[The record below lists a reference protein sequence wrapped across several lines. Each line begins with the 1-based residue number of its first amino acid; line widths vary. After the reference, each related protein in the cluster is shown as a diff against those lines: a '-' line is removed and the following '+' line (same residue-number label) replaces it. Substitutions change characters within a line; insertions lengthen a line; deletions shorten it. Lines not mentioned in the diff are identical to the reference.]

1 MSKLLEYFKGDELAA
16 SVWQSKYARE
26 NEKTPFDMHKRMSKE
41 FFRIES
47 KYIEEEKSFKDKFK
61 LSTYGK
67 NRKDLTEE
75 DIFNFFDHFKFIL
88 PQGSI
93 MSTLGTDIIASLS
106 NCWVIESP
114 YDSYAAIN
122 KTDGDLIFYYTRRG
136 GCGVDISRLRPKDT
150 ITHNTA
156 KLSTGAISFMP
167 RFSNTTRE
175 VAMNGRRGALLISID
190 VRHPDIMD
198 FIKVKQDRT
207 SVTGANISI
216 QFSDDFMQAVKNNE
230 DYYLTFPVGKHNF
243 NVHINDE
250 YDKLYSTKTIKGE
263 NIYYKKVRAKEI
275 WNEFVK
281 SARDNAEPGIMYMD
295 NVYNYDPSAVYKQ
308 YRPITSNPCG
318 EQFLS
323 ANDSCRLI
331 ASNLFNFIE
340 NPFTNKSF
348 LNEDLLYEISYES
361 IRIGDA
367 LVDLEVEYI
376 NKIISKIESDPEPLY
391 IKQRELDLWKI
402 SKEQCL
408 NGRRIGL
415 GITALGD
422 MLAAMNIRYGS
433 EESFDFIDKVMA
445 IKFEAELDATI
456 DLAIL
461 RNPFIGWN
469 KELEYPSENYGNNW
483 YKFVQDSFPKQAEKM
498 KLYGRRNISTS
509 TVAPTGTVSILAN
522 NCTSGCEP
530 IFMPYYIRRKKV
542 NPGDKNVRVDFIDE
556 VGDSWQEYAIIHNY
570 FKQWILINTPIDNPE
585 ELTKDDL
592 QSYFEKSPWFNST
605 STDVDWKARVKIQS
619 ILQKYTTNAISST
632 INLPETITYEDV
644 SNIYM
649 EGWTMGLKGQ
659 TVYVEGS
666 RSGILVNKTEEPK
679 ITERP
684 DKIPCKVIRFKNEKK
699 NWIAFVGTINNH
711 PYEIFTGVSDV
722 DEFPIPT
729 YIEDGFIIKIKSED
743 RSRYDFQYIDNYGY
757 TNTLGGLN
765 RIFNKEYWNYARFVS
780 ALLREDTPIIN
791 IIKIIEKL
799 EFSNRTLNSWQSGI
813 IRALKSFI
821 EDGTVSEGEKCPD
834 CGAETIVYEGGC
846 KICKTCGS
854 SACG

>member
-26 NEKTPFDMHKRMSKE
+26 GEETPFDMHKRMSKE

-376 NKIISKIESDPEPLY
+376 NKIISKIESDPEPIY

-666 RSGILVNKTEEPK
+666 RSGILVNKNTSIFKANTAPK
-679 ITERP
+679 RP
-684 DKIPCKVIRFKNEKK
+684 KK
-699 NWIAFVGTINNH
+699 LQANLHLTKSRGNTYAVVVGLLENK
-711 PYEIFTGVSDV
+711 PYEVFVFNTLGQKMFECS
-722 DEFPIPT
+722 
-729 YIEDGFIIKIKSED
+729 GKIIKIKQGHYRFESD
-743 RSRYDFQYIDNYGY
+743 NLTIDNLNESGNSDLEKSCALY
-757 TNTLGGLN
+757 TSMLLRHGADIHYVVKTAKKIDDG
-765 RIFNKEYWNYARFVS
+765 ITSFVS
-780 ALLREDTPIIN
+780 AMNRVLNKYDT
-791 IIKIIEKL
+791 IIEELICPECGGKL
-799 EFSNRTLNSWQSGI
+799 I
-813 IRALKSFI
+813 K
-821 EDGTVSEGEKCPD
+821 
-834 CGAETIVYEGGC
+834 EGGC
-846 KICKTCGS
+846 EQCKDCGYS
-854 SACG
+854 RC